1 MIFANINQE
10 VTLKVYNKD
19 AFNELC
25 NKDLVWTSKEGS
37 YKINN
42 FCMFE
47 DEMSYLKDDLYMEG
61 YTMAIVFKDDNTRL
75 VFEVM
80 DDKDNIICS
89 YTVKCIFEHV

>member
-1 MIFANINQE
+1 MIFANIKQE
-10 VTLKVYNKD
+10 VTLKVYNRD

-25 NKDLVWTSKEGS
+25 TKDLVWTSKEGS

-47 DEMSYLKDDLYMEG
+47 DEISYLKDDLYVEG
-61 YTMAIVFKDDNTRL
+61 YTMVTCFKDDNRML

-80 DDKDNIICS
+80 DNKNNIICS
-89 YTVKCIFEHV
+89 YSVVCKLEHV

>member
-10 VTLKVYNKD
+10 VELKVYNKD
-19 AFNELC
+19 AFQVLRD
-25 NKDLVWTSKEGS
+25 KGLVWVKDEGR

-42 FCMFE
+42 YVMFE

-61 YTMAIVFKDDNTRL
+61 YTMAIVFKDDNSRL

-89 YTVKCIFEHV
+89 YTVRCIFEHV